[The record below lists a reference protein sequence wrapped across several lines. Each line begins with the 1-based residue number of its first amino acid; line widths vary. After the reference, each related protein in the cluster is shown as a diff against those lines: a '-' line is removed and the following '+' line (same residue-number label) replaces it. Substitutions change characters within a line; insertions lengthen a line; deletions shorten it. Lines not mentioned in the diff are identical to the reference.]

1 MILRSIIIIIL
12 KVFGLYKEFVVPD
25 NISEKFIQVNE
36 AQLMKI
42 QKSLK
47 KNKPHA
53 ADFSGHLIERLER
66 FRRTHIPLLIET
78 IGLEGKKILEI
89 GCGTGSSAV
98 ALAEQG
104 AILTAIDIDE
114 DSIIVAKEKMKI
126 YGLEAE
132 FIKANAIDIKDS
144 FGGRKWDMIIFY
156 ASLEHMTHRERNIS
170 IGSAY
175 DVLKNGKHLCVFG
188 SPNRLYH
195 SDKHTS
201 WLPFYMWL
209 QDEIAL
215 DYAKFS
221 ERKNFTEAFGEIH
234 KNNYTNYEIDLY
246 RWGRGIS
253 FHEFELAIKRADR
266 LKVVGCLNDFLIGK
280 RSWLQQ
286 MKYKTTDEYKYSSFL
301 SKFGPNNVHPGFY
314 HSYIDLIIEKD
325 EEV

>member
-1 MILRSIIIIIL
+1 MIFRSKIITIL
-12 KVFGLYKEFVVPD
+12 KAFGLYKEFVIPGD
-25 NISEKFIQVNE
+25 ISKKFIQLNE
-36 AQLMKI
+36 AQLKKI
-42 QKSLK
+42 QKSLQ
-47 KNKPHA
+47 KNKPRA

-78 IGLEGKKILEI
+78 IGLEEKKILEI
-89 GCGTGSSAV
+89 GCGTGSSTV

-114 DSIIVAKEKMKI
+114 DSMIVAKEKMKI

-144 FGGRKWDMIIFY
+144 FGGRKWDMIIFW
-156 ASLEHMTHRERNIS
+156 ASIEHMTHRERIIS
-170 IGSAY
+170 IGNAY

-195 SDKHTS
+195 TDEHTS

-221 ERKNFTEAFGEIH
+221 ERKDFAGAFAVIH
-234 KNNYTNYEIDLY
+234 KNNYRNYEIDLY
-246 RWGRGIS
+246 R
-253 FHEFELAIKRADR
+253 
-266 LKVVGCLNDFLIGK
+266 
-280 RSWLQQ
+280 Q
-286 MKYKTTDEYKYSSFL
+286 
-301 SKFGPNNVHPGFY
+301 
-314 HSYIDLIIEKD
+314 
-325 EEV
+325 